1 MFAALPPPFHNRI
14 MCTDNGYM
22 ASNRCE
28 KSTLVVVHLLNP
40 WGWNLM
46 RHNKLYNFLSLLCLS
61 PLLCTSLFRDSN
73 GTEMQLNTILL
84 LAALL
89 YLSTMVVCIK
99 TWKGFCRQKK
109 RILLLYKKRLRQ
121 AFYNSQRAI
130 PSSPRLFVLPS
141 EGLWLPVHCHY
152 VWLLIVEIPGKQN

>member
-1 MFAALPPPFHNRI
+1 MPPPFHKR
-14 MCTDNGYM
+14 MCTDNGNM

-28 KSTLVVVHLLNP
+28 KSTLVVVHLLSP
-40 WGWNLM
+40 WGWNVM
-46 RHNKLYNFLSLLCLS
+46 RHNKLNNFLSLLCLS

-99 TWKGFCRQKK
+99 TWKGFCRQK
-109 RILLLYKKRLRQ
+109 RILLLYKKRIRQ

-130 PSSPRLFVLPS
+130 LSSPRVFVLPS
-141 EGLWLPVHCHY
+141 EDYGFPYCHY